1 LGGVLGVQ
9 DAHHDEVFPA
19 VRIELGFPADPFL
32 AEAAGQVA
40 ADGTA
45 IAGQRLQLDPV
56 HAQHIK
62 RPGQHQPGH
71 LTAQPPAAQGTDEQA
86 HGVVRAMLV
95 GVYAKPGTADAVTV
109 VFDRPGIGAGIRWVS
124 GSSQVLPGVV
134 AAAVPPPPP
143 R

>member
-71 LTAQPPAAQGTDEQA
+71 LTAQPPAAQGSDEQA
-86 HGVVRAMLV
+86 HRVLGGVLP
-95 GVYAKPGTADAVTV
+95 GVHVKAGAADAVAV
-109 VFDRPGIGAGIRWVS
+109 VFDHPGVGAGIR
-124 GSSQVLPGVV
+124 
-134 AAAVPPPPP
+134 